1 MESITLET
9 VGGIIAFLVA
19 FISGISFL
27 LTNIKKFIADTMK
40 DQMNDINQKMDT
52 QTNNVNQKFADLN
65 VKLDKVDVESCKNF
79 LVTFLSNVEKNG
91 WADEVEKERFW
102 EEFEYYQN
110 HGGNSYIKRKVDEL
124 KEKKVL

>member
-40 DQMNDINQKMDT
+40 D
-52 QTNNVNQKFADLN
+52 
-65 VKLDKVDVESCKNF
+65 
-79 LVTFLSNVEKNG
+79 
-91 WADEVEKERFW
+91 
-102 EEFEYYQN
+102 
-110 HGGNSYIKRKVDEL
+110 
-124 KEKKVL
+124 